1 MIRVPE
7 VFLIDEKGEKIG
19 VTPTTQALEMAENVG
34 LDLVEI
40 VPKAKPPV
48 CKIIDW
54 GKYQYQQAK
63 KMQDNSKKKKK
74 VVVKGIRLRPA
85 TGENDLKFKLKQAE
99 KFLKKGNRVKVEII
113 LRGREKAFR
122 DSAREK
128 LQDFID
134 KIEEPVKIEQS
145 IQKQFNGWNVL
156 ISPTKD
162 KS

>member
-1 MIRVPE
+1 MIRVPQ
-7 VFLIDEKGEKIG
+7 VFLINEEGRKVGEIA
-19 VTPTTQALEMAENVG
+19 TSEALRLAEDAG

-40 VPKAKPPV
+40 VPNAKPPV

-63 KMQDNSKKKKK
+63 KKQDSGKKKSK

-85 TGENDLKFKLKQAE
+85 TGENDLNFKLQQTE
-99 KFLKKGNRVKVEII
+99 KFLKKDYRVKIEII

-122 DSAREK
+122 DASKEK
-128 LQDFID
+128 LQKFID
-134 KIEEPVKIEQS
+134 KIEIPVKIEQS

-156 ISPTKD
+156 ITAK
-162 KS
+162 K